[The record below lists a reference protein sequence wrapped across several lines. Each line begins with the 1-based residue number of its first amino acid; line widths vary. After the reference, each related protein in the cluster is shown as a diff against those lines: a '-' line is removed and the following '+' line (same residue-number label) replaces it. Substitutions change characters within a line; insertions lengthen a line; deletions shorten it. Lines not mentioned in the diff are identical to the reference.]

1 MNWDEVRFFHAVAKA
16 GSLTQAARVLRVS
29 QPTVG
34 RRIRDLEEDLG
45 ARLFNRL
52 NQGYALTDLG
62 HAIFDQAEQMAGA
75 ARCISDR
82 IATASDQ
89 IVGQIKLTA
98 PDGLGAHW
106 LVPRLHKIKREH
118 PDLDIQLMLSIEM
131 LNLSAGDADLALRM
145 GNPTDENLVGK
156 KVASVPF
163 HLYGSRSYFAKY
175 PIPQHPEELGKHLII
190 RGTGRLQNVDQNQV
204 LRELTS
210 DAETAVACDSLMAQV
225 NAAEAGMG
233 IVPLP
238 PYLVG
243 EGSDLMRIS
252 ERVFEVRVPVWLLT
266 RQDLRNCPRVVTI
279 KKFTE
284 NAAKRTFATPA
295 ALPQVA

>member
-34 RRIRDLEEDLG
+34 RRIKDLENDLG

-52 NQGYALTDLG
+52 NQGYELTDLG
-62 HAIFDQAEQMAGA
+62 HAIYDKAEQMAGA

-82 IATASDQ
+82 IAAAGDQ
-89 IVGQIKLTA
+89 VGGHVRLTA
-98 PDGLGAHW
+98 PEGLGAHW
-106 LVPRLHKIKREH
+106 LVPRLRNIKRQH
-118 PDLDIQLMLSIEM
+118 PELDIQLMLSIEM

-145 GNPTDENLVGK
+145 GDPTDENLIGK

-175 PIPQHPEELGKHLII
+175 PIPQHPEELSKHLII
-190 RGTGRLQNVDQNQV
+190 RGTGRLENVDQNRV
-204 LRELTS
+204 LQDLTN

-243 EGSDLMRIS
+243 EGSDLMRI
-252 ERVFEVRVPVWLLT
+252 EEAVFEVRVPVWLLT

-284 NAAKRTFATPA
+284 NAAKRTFAAPA
-295 ALPQVA
+295 ALRQVA